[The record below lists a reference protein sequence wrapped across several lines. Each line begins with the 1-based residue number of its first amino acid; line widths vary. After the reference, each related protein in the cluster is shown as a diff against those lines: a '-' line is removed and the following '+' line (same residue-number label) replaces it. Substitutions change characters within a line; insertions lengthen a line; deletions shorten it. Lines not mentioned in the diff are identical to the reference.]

1 MMLTGRLLDASGVTW
16 KRNRRKF
23 MIRSITQQKP
33 EEELGQL
40 LNDLTRVF
48 IIGCGTCVTLTHTG
62 GEAEVKSMREKLTR
76 KGKLITGEMVLPVAC
91 DNMTTEAMKEYGQKI
106 DQADVLLIMT
116 CAFGVQTIAR
126 QLKKMVVPA
135 LDTLFIG
142 KETALGQFDE
152 ICTQCGDCIL
162 GETGGICPVTSCHKG
177 LVNGPC
183 GGTNNGKCEIDEA
196 KDCAWTLIYNRL
208 KEMNQLDAM
217 RKFQKPRNH
226 QVEPTP
232 GKYKL

>member
-1 MMLTGRLLDASGVTW
+1 
-16 KRNRRKF
+16 
-23 MIRSITQQKP
+23 MIRSITRQKS
-33 EEELGQL
+33 EEEIDRLLDGLG
-40 LNDLTRVF
+40 RVF
-48 IIGCGTCVTLTHTG
+48 ILGCGTCVTLTRTG
-62 GEAEVKSMREKLTR
+62 GDPEVKAMKERLSSQGRLV
-76 KGKLITGEMVLPVAC
+76 TGEAVLPVAC
-91 DNMTTEAMKEYGQKI
+91 DNLTGEALKEYGRQI

-142 KETALGQFDE
+142 KESAIGQFDE
-152 ICTQCGDCIL
+152 ICTQCGTCIL

-183 GGTNNGKCEIDEA
+183 GGTNNGKCEIDPE

-208 KEMNQLDAM
+208 KELDRLDSM
-217 RKFQKPRNH
+217 RTLQKPRNH
-226 QVEPTP
+226 QGEPSP
-232 GKYKL
+232 GKFKF

>member
-1 MMLTGRLLDASGVTW
+1 
-16 KRNRRKF
+16 
-23 MIRSITQQKP
+23 MIRSITRQKS
-33 EEELGQL
+33 EEDIDRLLDGLGR
-40 LNDLTRVF
+40 TF
-48 IIGCGTCVTLTHTG
+48 IIGCGTCTTLTRTG
-62 GEAEVKSMREKLTR
+62 GEPEVGAMKERLSGQ
-76 KGKLITGEMVLPVAC
+76 GKLVTGEVVLPVAC
-91 DNMTTEAMKEYGQKI
+91 DNLTGEALKEYIQQI

-142 KETALGQFDE
+142 KENGIGQFDE
-152 ICTQCGDCIL
+152 ICTQCGTCIL

-183 GGTNNGKCEIDEA
+183 GGTNNGKCEIDPE

-208 KEMNQLDAM
+208 KELGRIDSM
-217 RKFQKPRNH
+217 RKLQKPRNH
-226 QVEPTP
+226 QGEPSP
-232 GKYKL
+232 GKWNLELET